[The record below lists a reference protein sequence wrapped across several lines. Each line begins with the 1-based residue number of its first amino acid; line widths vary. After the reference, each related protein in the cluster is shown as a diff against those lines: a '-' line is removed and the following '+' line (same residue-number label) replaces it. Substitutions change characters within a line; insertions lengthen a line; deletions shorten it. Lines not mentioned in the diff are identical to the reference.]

1 MKAKADQKS
10 SEKGKFKPL
19 PARTFKK
26 LIEKGREDAKE
37 LDKVIGSQF
46 ELSETDG
53 ALRVR

>member
-1 MKAKADQKS
+1 VKAKADQKS
-10 SEKGKFKPL
+10 SRKGAFKPL